1 MYYLGALGVAGEEE
15 LGGGTAGEGLVYKCG
30 PEVVL
35 VREGKKERARRT
47 LRRRQQRNHL
57 PRSLGYRLD
66 SRRLGLQVGRCRSC
80 TLQ

>member
-1 MYYLGALGVAGEEE
+1 MYYLGALGVAREEE

-35 VREGKKERARRT
+35 VQEGEGGKARQT
-47 LRRRQQRNHL
+47 LQRRRQWNHL
-57 PRSLGYRLD
+57 LGSLGYPLD
-66 SRRLGLQVGRCRSC
+66 SQRLGLQVDRYHSC